1 MIVSYFRNRESMTNA
16 DVQTVVNTYGTSPG
30 PSTKKEITKQ
40 PIRGPEVDK
49 SAVEAAKK
57 TKFHPKKPK
66 AANYPEIYGPD
77 LVMPP
82 GTKPFE
88 KTSDESADDSYF
100 GINPDL
106 KKAFPTDGAPQPY
119 LTDFSKIQ
127 R

>member
-1 MIVSYFRNRESMTNA
+1 MTNA
-16 DVQTVVNTYGTSPG
+16 DVQSVVNTYGTTPQ
-30 PSTKKEITKQ
+30 PAVKKEITKQ

-49 SAVEAAKK
+49 SGVEAAGK
-57 TKFHPKKPK
+57 TKFHPRKPK
-66 AANYPEIYGPD
+66 ASKYPEIYGPD

-88 KTSDESADDSYF
+88 KPAEETADDSYF

-106 KKAFPTDGAPQPY
+106 KKAFPTEGAPQPY
-119 LTDFSKIQ
+119 LADFSKIQ